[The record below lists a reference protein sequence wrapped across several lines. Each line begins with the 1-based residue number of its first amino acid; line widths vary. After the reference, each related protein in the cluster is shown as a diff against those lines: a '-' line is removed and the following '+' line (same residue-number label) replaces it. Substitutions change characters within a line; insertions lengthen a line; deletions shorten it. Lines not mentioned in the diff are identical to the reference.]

1 MKCGEILMKDLTV
14 GKESKCIFNFALPM
28 LIGSLFQQLY
38 NTADSIIVGRFVGK
52 SAMAAVSGANPIM
65 FLLTSFLMGITLGF
79 SILISQ
85 YYGSKNMEK
94 VKSAIDT
101 TYVFIFI
108 ASFFITFIG
117 VFFSGKI
124 LEIMNTP
131 SEIFDLSKGYLI
143 IIFTGTLFSTGY
155 NSICAILRG
164 LGDSTNPLYFLIIAT
179 ILNIILDIVFII
191 YFNMGVNG
199 VALAT
204 IIAQAVAFI
213 FSVLYLNRKHEVL
226 KIKIRNLKYD
236 LEIFKTGLKLGLPSA
251 IQQTLFSIGN
261 ITLQS
266 LVNSYGTSAMAAFG
280 AGSKIETFISLPIM
294 NLGSAVSTF
303 VAQNIGANKVDRVK
317 KGVKSSINMALS
329 ISLFVLIIF
338 FLFKENLIKL
348 FNTDTEVVSIGCR
361 YLLTIGPFFFLISTS
376 FMLTSAIRGA
386 GASIFAMISS
396 MISLWIA
403 RIPASYLL
411 SSFYGVN
418 GIWMGIPIGWCVG
431 LIVTGIYYKNGY
443 WKNKSVVNINSKN
456 KINPEFASTK
466 SD

>member
-101 TYVFIFI
+101 TYLFIFI

-317 KGVKSSINMALS
+317 KGVKSSINMSLS
-329 ISLFVLIIF
+329 ISLFVIIIF

-348 FNTDTEVVSIGCR
+348 FNTDPEVVSIGCR
-361 YLLTIGPFFFLISTS
+361 YLLTIGPFFFLIGTS

-386 GASIFAMISS
+386 GASMFAMISS

-431 LIVTGIYYKNGY
+431 LIVTGIYYKKGY
-443 WKNKSVVNINSKN
+443 WQNKAVVNINSKN

>member
-1 MKCGEILMKDLTV
+1 MKDLTV

-101 TYVFIFI
+101 TYLFIFI

-226 KIKIRNLKYD
+226 KIKVRNLKYD

-317 KGVKSSINMALS
+317 KGVKSSINMSLS
-329 ISLFVLIIF
+329 ISLFVIIIF

-348 FNTDTEVVSIGCR
+348 FNTDPEVVSIGCR
-361 YLLTIGPFFFLISTS
+361 YLLTIGPFFFLIGTS

-386 GASIFAMISS
+386 GASMFAMISS

-443 WKNKSVVNINSKN
+443 WKNKAVVNINSKN

>member
-1 MKCGEILMKDLTV
+1 MKDLTV

-226 KIKIRNLKYD
+226 KIKVRNLKYD

-317 KGVKSSINMALS
+317 KGVKSSINMSLS
-329 ISLFVLIIF
+329 ISLFVIIIF

-348 FNTDTEVVSIGCR
+348 FNTDPEVVSIGCR
-361 YLLTIGPFFFLISTS
+361 YLLTIGPFFFLIGTS

-386 GASIFAMISS
+386 GASMFAMISS

-418 GIWMGIPIGWCVG
+418 GIWIGIPIGWCVG

>member
-226 KIKIRNLKYD
+226 KIKVRNLKYD

-317 KGVKSSINMALS
+317 KGVKSSINMSLS
-329 ISLFVLIIF
+329 ISLFVIIIF

-348 FNTDTEVVSIGCR
+348 FNTDPEVVSIGCR
-361 YLLTIGPFFFLISTS
+361 YLLTIGPFFFLIGTS

-386 GASIFAMISS
+386 GASMFAMISS

-418 GIWMGIPIGWCVG
+418 GIWIGIPIGWCVG

>member
-1 MKCGEILMKDLTV
+1 MKDLTV

-226 KIKIRNLKYD
+226 KIKFRNLKYD

-348 FNTDTEVVSIGCR
+348 FNTDPEVVSIGCR
-361 YLLTIGPFFFLISTS
+361 YLLTIGPFFFLIGTS

-386 GASIFAMISS
+386 GASMFAMISS

>member
-226 KIKIRNLKYD
+226 KIKFRNLKYD

-348 FNTDTEVVSIGCR
+348 FNTDPEVVSIGCR
-361 YLLTIGPFFFLISTS
+361 YLLTIGPFFFLIGTS

-386 GASIFAMISS
+386 GASMFAMISS

-443 WKNKSVVNINSKN
+443 WKNKSVVNINSKK